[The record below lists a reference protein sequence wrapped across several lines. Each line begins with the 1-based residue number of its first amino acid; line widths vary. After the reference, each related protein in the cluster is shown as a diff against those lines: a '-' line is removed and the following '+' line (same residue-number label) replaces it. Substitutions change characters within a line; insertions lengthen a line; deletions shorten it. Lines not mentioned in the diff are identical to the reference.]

1 VDFKYYHPINHNRNT
16 LAFHALVTTI
26 SGYGGKVPP
35 PFARFYMGGENDLRG
50 FDIYSVSPIAFFP
63 TVASVCNRDVAGNS
77 IPALNSAG
85 QPTGG
90 CGSYTRFPTNTVT
103 FPGGDTEWV
112 TNFEYRIPIVGPVAV
127 APFIDAGMD
136 FIWHQS
142 ELNLKANALSSITT
156 EFPFFNPPSRLQLAA
171 GTNYQ
176 PRSSAG
182 IELQVIVPH
191 FNIPFRLYYGYNWLR
206 LNKVITPPQD
216 SAQVQTLFPNTPTY
230 LGALPYFQS
239 FRYEER
245 KTRLGFT
252 VSRTF

>member
-1 VDFKYYHPINHNRNT
+1 
-16 LAFHALVTTI
+16 
-26 SGYGGKVPP
+26 
-35 PFARFYMGGENDLRG
+35 MGGENDIRG
-50 FDIYSVSPIAFFP
+50 FDIYSISPIAFFP
-63 TVASVCNRDVAGNS
+63 TVASVCNRDAAGNV
-77 IPALNSAG
+77 IPALRSDG
-85 QPTGG
+85 TPTGG
-90 CGSYTRFPTNTVT
+90 CGSYTRFPVNTVI

-112 TNFEYRIPIVGPVAV
+112 TNLEYRIPIIGPVAV

-136 FIWHQS
+136 FIWHKS
-142 ELNLKANALSSITT
+142 ELDLKPNSLTGITQ
-156 EFPFFNPPSRLQLAA
+156 EFPFFNSPSQLQLAQ

-176 PRSSAG
+176 PRSSTG

-206 LNKVITPPQD
+206 MDKVITPPQA
-216 SAQVQTLFPNTPTY
+216 SADVQALFPNTPTY

-252 VSRTF
+252 VARTF